1 MRIGTILVL
10 VGYLLILTL
19 ELWRNAGAGVALL
32 VAMTLSL
39 LVATAWQY
47 PATRRLASVSDWLR
61 TGVRRVAC
69 DLLDLMTRRTTRGL
83 VAGIFVGLVGFGL
96 RKAGYDTLFA
106 LLTTMLVVA
115 VVVRLYR
122 GLAESKYHC
131 HVETNG
137 L

>member
-1 MRIGTILVL
+1 M
-10 VGYLLILTL
+10 
-19 ELWRNAGAGVALL
+19 ALL

-39 LVATAWQY
+39 LVATAWRY

-83 VAGIFVGLVGFGL
+83 VGFGL
-96 RKAGYDTLFA
+96 RQAGYDTLFA

>member
-39 LVATAWQY
+39 LVATAWRY

-69 DLLDLMTRRTTRGL
+69 DLW
-83 VAGIFVGLVGFGL
+83 I
-96 RKAGYDTLFA
+96 
-106 LLTTMLVVA
+106 
-115 VVVRLYR
+115 
-122 GLAESKYHC
+122 
-131 HVETNG
+131 
-137 L
+137 